1 MGAGHW
7 WLMLVIIATW
17 EAEIRKIVVQGQPQK
32 IVQETQSPK

>member
-17 EAEIRKIVVQGQPQK
+17 EAEIRKIGVSGYFEQLICK
-32 IVQETQSPK
+32 SPF